1 MCRALNVGPAS
12 GLYAFL
18 EVGRS
23 KEHVRSVLVSHTVS
37 EIIVRVLQ
45 VKRTFSEIVLTK

>member
-1 MCRALNVGPAS
+1 MGPAS

-18 EVGRS
+18 DIGRS

-37 EIIVRVLQ
+37 EIFISVLQ